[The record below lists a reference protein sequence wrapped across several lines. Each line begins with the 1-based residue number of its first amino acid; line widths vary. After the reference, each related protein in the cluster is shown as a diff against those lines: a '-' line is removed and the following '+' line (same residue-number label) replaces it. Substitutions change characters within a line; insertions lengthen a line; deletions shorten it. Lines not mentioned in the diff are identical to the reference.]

1 MTIETIYNEI
11 KETTKNDNIDYIMF
25 IKLRD
30 KLEQEIRKNAAYK
43 TTNKTRVNAIKKVAS
58 KMEHRPALMGYG
70 ICGDY
75 KCVTDSYH
83 AIMIKQDE
91 MPLPLV
97 ATKEDCERLGI
108 DYKEYQDKYG
118 KTSIINNT
126 YPNLMNCITLD
137 YDKSNELTL
146 DVNDLIA
153 FIKTNKKKIAKND
166 AFYQIG
172 ECYYDPTYVKN
183 VIDVI
188 GKDCKI
194 YFQGDLKPLYFVND
208 KEEIGVVLPVRKI

>member
-1 MTIETIYNEI
+1 MTIETIYNEV
-11 KETTKNDNIDYIMF
+11 KEITKDNNIDYLKF
-25 IKLRD
+25 TKLRD

-58 KMEHRPALMGYG
+58 KSEFRPALTGYG
-70 ICGDY
+70 IIGDY

-97 ATKEDCERLGI
+97 ATKKELENLGI

-118 KTSIINNT
+118 ITSIIDTT

-146 DVNDLIA
+146 DTDDLMA
-153 FIKTNKKKIAKND
+153 FIKTHKKEIAKND

-172 ECYYDPTYVKN
+172 EQIYDPNFVKN

-188 GKDCKI
+188 GKECKI
-194 YFQGDLKPLYFVND
+194 YFQGINKPLYFVND
-208 KEEIGVVLPVRKI
+208 NEEIGIVLPIRKY

>member
-11 KETTKNDNIDYIMF
+11 KGITRDNDINYIKF
-25 IKLRD
+25 VELRD
-30 KLEQEIRKNAAYK
+30 KLEKEIRKNAAYK
-43 TTNKTRVNAIKKVAS
+43 TTNKTRVNAIKKIAS
-58 KMEHRPALMGYG
+58 KMEDRLALTGYG

-97 ATKEDCERLGI
+97 ATDSDLEKLGI
-108 DYKEYQDKYG
+108 DKNEYKEKYG
-118 KTSIINNT
+118 ETAIINAT

-153 FIKTNKKKIAKND
+153 FIKTNKKEIARND

-172 ECYYDPTYVKN
+172 EQAYNPIFVKN

-188 GKDCKI
+188 GEDCKI
-194 YFQGDLKPLYFVND
+194 YFQGINMPLYFVN
-208 KEEIGVVLPVRKI
+208 KNEEIGIVLPVRKF

>member
-11 KETTKNDNIDYIMF
+11 KEITKDNDINYDKF

-30 KLEQEIRKNAAYK
+30 KLEEEIRKTTAYK

-58 KMEHRPALMGYG
+58 KLEHRPALTGYG

-97 ATKEDCERLGI
+97 ATKEDLTRLGI
-108 DYKEYQDKYG
+108 DLNEYRDKYG
-118 KTSIINNT
+118 MTSIINAT
-126 YPNLMNCITLD
+126 YPDLTKCITFD
-137 YDKSNELTL
+137 YNKDNQLEL
-146 DVNDLIA
+146 DVNDLVS
-153 FIKTNKKKIAKND
+153 FIKTNKKEKRPLYKL
-166 AFYQIG
+166 G
-172 ECYYDPTYVKN
+172 ECTYDPNYIKN

-188 GKDCKI
+188 GTDCKI
-194 YFQGDLKPLYFVND
+194 YFQGKLKPLYFVND
-208 KEEIGVVLPVRKI
+208 QEEIGVVLPVVSH

>member
-11 KETTKNDNIDYIMF
+11 KEITKYNDINYIKF
-25 IKLRD
+25 VELRD
-30 KLEQEIRKNAAYK
+30 KLEKEIRKNAAYK

-58 KMEHRPALMGYG
+58 KMEDRLALTGYG

-97 ATKEDCERLGI
+97 ATDSDLEKLGI
-108 DYKEYQDKYG
+108 DKNEYQEKYG
-118 KTSIINNT
+118 VTAIINAT
-126 YPNLMNCITLD
+126 YPNMLNCITLD

-153 FIKTNKKKIAKND
+153 FIKTNKKEIARKD

-172 ECYYDPTYVKN
+172 EQNYNPIFVKN

-188 GKDCKI
+188 GIDCKI
-194 YFQGDLKPLYFVND
+194 YFQGDLKPLYFVN
-208 KEEIGVVLPVRKI
+208 KNEEIGIVLPVRKF